1 MTQHDKRIEWLSRYE
16 AWKESGLN
24 VAAWCREH
32 NLKVHQMYYWI
43 HKIEDENGSPENV
56 DPATSWLPIQLDSP
70 VINAPDE
77 TSVFI
82 HFGAISVEVR
92 SGANMNVVSD
102 VLNLLREPC

>member
-1 MTQHDKRIEWLSRYE
+1 
-16 AWKESGLN
+16 
-24 VAAWCREH
+24 
-32 NLKVHQMYYWI
+32 MYYWI

-102 VLNLLREPC
+102 VLNLLREPRSEERRVWIVCMSVPAPDHCLRTVSALSAFV

>member
-1 MTQHDKRIEWLSRYE
+1 M
-16 AWKESGLN
+16 ESGFFTLNFLN
-24 VAAWCREH
+24 VVNPH
-32 NLKVHQMYYWI
+32 LPDGTPYWI
-43 HKIEDENGSPENV
+43 HKIEDENGSPENG

-70 VINAPDE
+70 VINGLDE
-77 TSVFI
+77 AAVFI